1 MKQGLEFCTLNRSHP
16 GAFCAVGRTAERS
29 VDKIGTLMNLPCPQ
43 DAPQVGTVLSQLLPD
58 GFPSFPGRLFVLFS
72 EQADS
77 SSLSLRRWMNDNVV
91 HGIKVGMS
99 TIMSSICNHRDSEYV
114 HDDSSRIEFCSMFY
128 GFKSYCFVA

>member
-29 VDKIGTLMNLPCPQ
+29 VDKIGTLLNLPCPQ
-43 DAPQVGTVLSQLLPD
+43 DALQVGTVLSQLPPD
-58 GFPSFPGRLFVLFS
+58 GFPSFPGQLQLFVLFS

-99 TIMSSICNHRDSEYV
+99 TIMSSI
-114 HDDSSRIEFCSMFY
+114 
-128 GFKSYCFVA
+128 